1 MTDSI
6 EIQDLS
12 FFYDTGQLVLD
23 GIDLNVKQGEFAVII
38 GGNGSGKST
47 LIKNILGELK
57 PNKGGVRILGRERS
71 GDDYR
76 DVGYVP
82 QMSVVEKI
90 AFPITMMELVVL
102 NLYDEFGFLKYPK
115 KRHKEK
121 AEKVLKEMNLYE
133 YKDRPVNELSGGLKQ
148 RSMISRAMVHDP
160 EILILDEPT
169 VGVDKESRE
178 QFLETIRRLNREK
191 NLTILMITHD
201 LEEVMRLGEAQSIYE
216 IKDKKLKRKE
226 IAHA

>member
-1 MTDSI
+1 MTGSI

-12 FFYDTGQLVLD
+12 FSYDTGQLVLD
-23 GIDLNVKQGEFAVII
+23 GIDLNVKRGEFAVII

-57 PNKGGVRILGRERS
+57 PDKGGVRILGRERS

-90 AFPITMMELVVL
+90 AFPITVMELVVL

-121 AEKVLKEMNLYE
+121 AEKVLKEMNLYD